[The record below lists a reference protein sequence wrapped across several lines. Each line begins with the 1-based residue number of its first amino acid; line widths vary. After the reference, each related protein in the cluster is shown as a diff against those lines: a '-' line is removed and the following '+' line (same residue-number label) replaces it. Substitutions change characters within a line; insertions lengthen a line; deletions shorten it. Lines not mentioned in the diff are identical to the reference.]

1 MSHRVVITL
10 GPSFEP
16 IDGARRLTN
25 FSTGSLGAQLAEA
38 CVRAGHS
45 VIAYRGVGATA
56 PFPSIDIPPIPF
68 TTNANLIEKLKAHSC
83 PQAVDAVFHVAA
95 LCDYVVDSVEDGAGE
110 TLRQNKIATSGGE
123 LWMRLKPAPKV
134 FAHLRNI
141 FPCARVCGWK
151 YELNGNREAALQN
164 GWNQLRRY
172 DSSACVVNG
181 AAYGTGFGVLN
192 PQDQTVVAFEDAQG
206 LTEWLANDWIL
217 QNGTSGEG
225 QSAAPVT

>member
-1 MSHRVVITL
+1 MSLRVVITL

-38 CVRAGHS
+38 CAQAGHS
-45 VIAYRGVGATA
+45 VTAYRGVGATA
-56 PFPSIDIPPIPF
+56 PFPRIDNPPVPF
-68 TTNANLIEKLKAHSC
+68 TTNANLIEQLQSHPS

-95 LCDYVVDSVEDGAGE
+95 LCDYVVDAVEDGAGT

-141 FPCARVCGWK
+141 FPSARVCGWK
-151 YELNGNREAALQN
+151 YELNGDREAALQK
-164 GWNQLRRY
+164 GWTQLKRY
-172 DSSACVVNG
+172 GSSACVVNG
-181 AAYGTGFGVLN
+181 AAYGSGFGVLH
-192 PQDQTVVAFEDAQG
+192 PQSQNILEFEDARG
-206 LTEWLANDWIL
+206 LTEWLATKWIL
-217 QNGTSGEG
+217 QKGPMRVGRSD
-225 QSAAPVT
+225 AAVT